1 MIKYRPHRAYLDDA
15 MAEMKTF
22 NTLDEMFE
30 YIVQD
35 WHGYLSKEDLSV
47 TDNLGKDQRIDW
59 EETRYVCTKKVGS
72 EMYET
77 PQCIGMCSIELKVGL

>member
-1 MIKYRPHRAYLDDA
+1 MIKYRPHKGLLTDA

-30 YIVQD
+30 HIVQD
-35 WHGYLSKEDLSV
+35 WYGYLTAEDLSV
-47 TDNLGKDQRIDW
+47 TDNLGNDKRIDW
-59 EETRYVCTKKVGS
+59 EETRYVCTRRIGS

-77 PQCIGMCSIELKVGL
+77 PQCIGMCSIE